1 MEKQRE
7 EIINYIDEMITEYS
21 GEELHEMQ
29 RTEGCAK
36 YRLAFLMYGEGDGQY
51 FITNDAHRFLEPNTF
66 ECIRYVKEHEELIF
80 GRVVS
85 DFSDACSVAN
95 AAARYL
101 AEEIMVL
108 EFGETI
114 DAMIERYLK
123 EEEEE
128 HDIDKC

>member
-1 MEKQRE
+1 MPMDKQRE

-29 RTEGCAK
+29 KTEGCAK
-36 YRLAFLMYGEGDGQY
+36 YRLASLLYGEGDGQY
-51 FITNDAHRFLEPNTF
+51 FRTTDACRFLEPNTF
-66 ECIRYVKEHEELIF
+66 EVIRYVKKHEELTLGYVI
-80 GRVVS
+80 S

-95 AAARYL
+95 SAARYL
-101 AEEIMVL
+101 AQEILVF

-123 EEEEE
+123 EEEEGVTA
-128 HDIDKC
+128 